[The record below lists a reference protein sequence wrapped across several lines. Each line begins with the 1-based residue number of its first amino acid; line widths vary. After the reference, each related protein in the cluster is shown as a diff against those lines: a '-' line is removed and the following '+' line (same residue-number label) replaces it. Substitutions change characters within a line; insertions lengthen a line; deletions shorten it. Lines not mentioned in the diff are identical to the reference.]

1 MLRRKKHNVKRSLS
15 RRIINGFIFF
25 FIGIFFISILL
36 FGFSQTSTFRNYL
49 RNQILTITNDAITGE
64 FNLGEINGTILTTL
78 NLKDISLINNAD
90 TLFTAKQIDISINP
104 FPLLIKKL
112 YVEKIKLSD
121 VNVFVLEREDGSW
134 SVDNIFKEDSTSSDD
149 KADSIKTEIETKGK
163 FPFIVFI
170 NELNLSDLN
179 FVVRNFKNRNSINY
193 NKFIDFN
200 DLLITDLNL
209 NAQIEADVN
218 NNDFQLKINHF
229 TFSPNLSRFRLIDL
243 AGNFHVTENY
253 AEVEDLYI
261 ITDSSA
267 IQIDAKLDGIN
278 LFGRVDL
285 EKFENYP
292 LKFNFKADPFTFSDL
307 STFIDAVDF
316 IRGPIF
322 MTFSGEGK
330 FGDFKHNAYL
340 QMNHSTF
347 ALNGRLRNLHTPD
360 KLYIDASFTNSNV
373 DYIEVEELLY
383 GLELPHYP
391 DLVVENINI
400 NYSGE
405 PTKFN
410 GNGNAKM
417 EDGSFTFKSFMD
429 LQKEQI
435 EYDYQFTTTDIDLFD
450 LIGYKT
456 KINSNGS
463 FKGTGFDPAY
473 SNSILN
479 FNANNLDFED
489 YHLDTLAGDLIT
501 NSKVIDLSIHTKIDS
516 AEANISGLLDL
527 NEIDMPIYNLVG
539 NFNKLDLAYILNDS
553 SYSSSLNYSFSL
565 DGHSLDLD
573 KTEGS
578 FKLNFHDSRVGENYF
593 DKINFNIDLKKN
605 DDYRE
610 IELQSDLL
618 DFKIYGEFLLQNA
631 FDLLSYQVNKSSY
644 VLANK
649 IDEINPFTQNSIV
662 SDTVYNIENNEAI
675 TNQNFFLEYD
685 FSFKDFKLIAAL
697 IGRDEVSISGTGE
710 GYVENDSS
718 DFSLS
723 TDIDINYLFLIKED
737 NVFYASDLNTAIDF
751 SMDNQSFSF
760 DNLFGSFSIAA
771 RKIASDISLNN
782 MNADI
787 IFNEEKTYFNLAA
800 DLSDYLKTRVEG
812 NIIVEGE
819 KETLNLKQLDI
830 DYREILW
837 SNKEAIEIINTPDLF
852 EINNFALYNNGAKF
866 AIDGSINNKLEQD
879 LTVELTNGSGN
890 ILGKYLLG
898 INEDELAANLNIKSE
913 ISGTSIN
920 PVITISSQI
929 KDITIE
935 NQNVGSLFTDLKYE
949 MNNLSIE
956 TFFTN
961 KAYNKETPLL
971 KLDGNIPIYLGTDPE
986 KYALDSTKSIDLK
999 LVSTDFNLRTLGNL
1013 LPGISSLNGSF
1024 YSNLEMRGS
1033 LNELEYYGTMSLKN
1047 TSFKSNLS
1055 NLIYGL
1061 ETELIFNDQTISVK
1075 KLQIT
1080 NSGNSKFNG
1089 VMNVTGNLL
1098 LSGYSLQ
1105 NIDLMLNG
1113 NLALLNPFSKET
1125 SPNLYGDL
1133 FVSTDDAWHY
1143 TYENGYSNFEG
1154 TIILNDVNLN
1164 VTPFKSAY
1172 TVGDSEFKYIFL
1184 VDSSTVDKQQ
1194 LKYEKLLTTLRL
1206 KNRKKS
1212 DLPENFDIKV
1222 KVKINNLAKVSVVLS
1237 KPLNQKLIA
1246 DMTGEIQIETV
1257 RGELRTQGEFN
1268 ILPSSMFTFYKTF
1281 QTEGNIKFES
1291 DLTDPRLDLVATYT
1305 ADYINPN
1312 VSDSEP
1318 EKTAVKI
1325 KINDSASSLTESI
1338 ASKNSNVKLEVY
1350 MGKNIELNIPST
1362 QYTRMDAVVFIL
1374 FGVFEKDLQSADLA
1388 SNAGFSVLGS
1398 TLTSVLNQKFG
1409 DAINNVNINK
1419 AGNQTRFNISGRVQQ
1434 VRYTV
1439 GGTEETFTNL
1449 NQANV
1454 KVEYLFNP
1462 KLIMRLERRDPV
1474 ISSSAGETEKVNE
1487 FGLMYKFT
1495 F

>member
-1 MLRRKKHNVKRSLS
+1 MLRRRKHNVKRSLS
-15 RRIINGFIFF
+15 RIIINGFIL
-25 FIGIFFISILL
+25 FFISIFFVFILL

-49 RNQILTITNDAITGE
+49 RERILTLTNDAITGE

-78 NLKDISLINNAD
+78 NLKNISLINNAD

-112 YVEKIKLSD
+112 YIEKIKLTD
-121 VNVFVLEREDGSW
+121 INVSVLEHEDGSW
-134 SVDNIFKEDSTSSDD
+134 SVDNIFKEDSTSLDD
-149 KADSIKTEIETKGK
+149 EFNSIKTEIERDGE
-163 FPFIVFI
+163 FPFIIFI
-170 NELNLSDLN
+170 NKLNLSNLN
-179 FVVRNFKNRNSINY
+179 FVIRNFEHRNSISN
-193 NKFIDFN
+193 NKLIDFN
-200 DLLITDLNL
+200 DLSITDLEMR
-209 NAQIEADVN
+209 AQIEVDIN
-218 NNDFQLKINHF
+218 DNDFQLKINHF
-229 TFSPNLSRFRLIDL
+229 AFSPNLSRFRLIDL
-243 AGNFHVTENY
+243 GGYFHVTENY
-253 AEVEDLYI
+253 AEAKDIYI

-267 IQIDAKLDGIN
+267 IQIDARLNGIN
-278 LFGRVDL
+278 LFDSVDL
-285 EKFENYP
+285 KKFKNYP

-316 IRGPIF
+316 IQGPIF

-330 FGDFKHNAYL
+330 FGDFKHKANL

-347 ALNGRLRNLHTPD
+347 ALNGRLKNLHNPD
-360 KLYIDASFTNSNV
+360 KLYIDANFTNSNV
-373 DYIEVEELLY
+373 DYLEVEELLH

-410 GNGNAKM
+410 GNGNAKIG
-417 EDGSFTFKSFMD
+417 DGSFTFKSFMD

-435 EYDYQFTTTDIDLFD
+435 EYDYQFTTTNLDLID

-456 KINSNGS
+456 
-463 FKGTGFDPAY
+463 
-473 SNSILN
+473 ILN
-479 FNANNLDFED
+479 FNATNLDFED
-489 YHLDTLAGDLIT
+489 YHLDTLAGNLIT
-501 NSKVIDLSIHTKIDS
+501 NSKVIDLNIHSKIDS
-516 AEANISGLLDL
+516 TEANISGLLDL
-527 NEIDMPIYNLVG
+527 NDIDMPIYNLVG

-573 KTEGS
+573 KTEGN
-578 FKLNFHDSRVGENYF
+578 FKLNFKDSQVGENYF

-610 IELQSDLL
+610 IVLRSDLL
-618 DFKIYGEFLLQNA
+618 DFDIYGEFLLENA
-631 FDLLSYQVNKSSY
+631 FELLSYQINKSSD
-644 VLANK
+644 VLADK
-649 IDEINPFTQNSIV
+649 IDEINPLTQNSIE
-662 SDTVYNIENNEAI
+662 SETIYGTEKNEAI
-675 TNQNFFLEYD
+675 TNQNFFLEYN

-697 IGRDEVSISGTGE
+697 LGRDEISISGMGE

-718 DFSLS
+718 DFSIS
-723 TDIDINYLFLIKED
+723 TDLDIDYLFLIKND
-737 NVFYASDLNTAIDF
+737 DVFYASDVNTALDF

-760 DNLFGSFSIAA
+760 NNLFGSFSIAA
-771 RKIASDISLNN
+771 RKIASNISLNN
-782 MNADI
+782 VNADI
-787 IFNEEKTYFNLAA
+787 IFNQKKTYFNLAA

-812 NIIVEGE
+812 NIFVEGE
-819 KETLNLKQLDI
+819 RETLNFKQLDI

-837 SNKEAIEIINTPDLF
+837 SNKETIEIINTPDLF
-852 EINNFALYNNGAKF
+852 EINNFALYNNDTKF
-866 AIDGSINNKLEQD
+866 AIDGSINNKLEQHIS
-879 LTVELTNGSGN
+879 VELTNGSGN

-898 INEDELAANLNIKSE
+898 IDEDELGADINIKSE

-920 PVITISSQI
+920 PVITLSSQI

-949 MNNLSIE
+949 MDNLSIE
-956 TFFTN
+956 TFLTDRS
-961 KAYNKETPLL
+961 YNKETPQL
-971 KLDGNIPIYLGTDPE
+971 KLEGNIPIYLGTDPE
-986 KYALDSTKSIDLK
+986 KHVLDSTKSIDLK
-999 LVSTDFNLRTLGNL
+999 LVSTKFNLRTLGKL

-1033 LNELEYYGTMSLKN
+1033 LNELEYYGTMSLN
-1047 TSFKSNLS
+1047 NISFKSNLT
-1055 NLIYGL
+1055 NLIYGV

-1080 NSGNSKFNG
+1080 NNGNSKFNG
-1089 VMNVTGNLL
+1089 VMNATGSLL
-1098 LSGYSLQ
+1098 MNGLSLK

-1113 NLALLNPFSKET
+1113 NLALLSPSSKET
-1125 SPNLYGDL
+1125 SPKLYGNL
-1133 FVSTDDAWHY
+1133 FVSTEDAWHY
-1143 TYENGYSNFEG
+1143 RYENGYSNFYG

-1164 VTPFKSAY
+1164 VTPFESAY
-1172 TVGDSEFKYIFL
+1172 TVGDSDFQYIFL
-1184 VDSSTVDKQQ
+1184 VDSSKVDKQQ

-1206 KNRKKS
+1206 KSEKESNIPK
-1212 DLPENFDIKV
+1212 NFDIKAIL
-1222 KVKINNLAKVSVVLS
+1222 KINNLAKVSVVLS

-1246 DMTGEIQIETV
+1246 DMTGEIQIETI

-1281 QTEGNIKFES
+1281 QTEGTIKFES
-1291 DLTDPRLDLVATYT
+1291 DLTDPSLDIVATYI

-1312 VSDSEP
+1312 DNSKL
-1318 EKTAVKI
+1318 EKVAVKI

-1338 ASKNSNVKLEVY
+1338 ASKNSNVDLEVY
-1350 MGKNIELNIPST
+1350 RGDKNIEYNIPSP

-1398 TLTSVLNQKFG
+1398 TLTSVLNQRFG

-1454 KVEYLFNP
+1454 KVEYLFSP
-1462 KLIMRLERRDPV
+1462 KFIMRLERRDPV
-1474 ISSSAGETEKVNE
+1474 ISSSAGETEKINE